1 MYCVLREE
9 NLFLVFCYTQFFF
22 TTYLYVRYLF
32 LNEIRFTRY
41 EIRKYYYILRKQ
53 GNIIEKDKNIS
64 KSILINNKDELR
76 ELFGQ
81 YDENIKFI
89 NQHFSIRIST
99 QNDSKLVVS
108 GKKSEIDKAVKIIEG
123 LLSIIRKGHPL
134 SIAQVKY
141 HVEMSQSNQPVDW
154 KLLYKDVIRVFKK
167 DKEVRPKTLGQQK
180 YIEAVRKNDI
190 VFAIGPAGT
199 GKTYLAVAI
208 ALSALKNKEVDRII
222 LVRPAVEAGESL
234 GYLPGD
240 LLEKIDPYFRPLYDA
255 MYEMMPSEKFQKY
268 MERGIIEIAPL
279 AYMRGRTLNNS
290 FIILDDAQ
298 NTTLGQMK
306 MFLTRFGFG
315 SKVIINGD
323 ITQVDLPLKE
333 HSGLIRVAKI
343 LKKIKGIEFI
353 YLNDRDVVRHRLV
366 QEIIRAY
373 EREDLRN
380 QERE

>member
-1 MYCVLREE
+1 MV
-9 NLFLVFCYTQFFF
+9 
-22 TTYLYVRYLF
+22 
-32 LNEIRFTRY
+32 
-41 EIRKYYYILRKQ
+41 
-53 GNIIEKDKNIS
+53 IS
-64 KSILINNKDELR
+64 GIKSK
-76 ELFGQ
+76 
-81 YDENIKFI
+81 
-89 NQHFSIRIST
+89 T
-99 QNDSKLVVS
+99 
-108 GKKSEIDKAVKIIEG
+108 DKAVKIIEG
-123 LLSIIRKGHPL
+123 LLSIIRKGHSL
-134 SIAQVKY
+134 SMAQVKY
-141 HVEMSQSNQPVDW
+141 HVEMSENNQPVDW
-154 KLLYKDVIRVFKK
+154 KLLYKDVIYVFKK
-167 DKEVRPKTLGQQK
+167 DKEIRPKTLGQQK
-180 YIEAVRKNDI
+180 YIDSVKKNDI

-199 GKTYLAVAI
+199 GKTYLAVAV
-208 ALSALKNKEVDRII
+208 ALSALRNKEVNRII

-279 AYMRGRTLNNS
+279 AYMRGRTLNDS

-323 ITQVDLPLKE
+323 ITQVDLPRKE
-333 HSGLIRVAKI
+333 HSGLIKVAKI
-343 LKKIKGIEFI
+343 LKKIKGIEFV

-373 EREDLRN
+373 EREDLQN

>member
-1 MYCVLREE
+1 MV
-9 NLFLVFCYTQFFF
+9 
-22 TTYLYVRYLF
+22 
-32 LNEIRFTRY
+32 
-41 EIRKYYYILRKQ
+41 
-53 GNIIEKDKNIS
+53 IS
-64 KSILINNKDELR
+64 GVKSDTDNA
-76 ELFGQ
+76 
-81 YDENIKFI
+81 
-89 NQHFSIRIST
+89 T
-99 QNDSKLVVS
+99 
-108 GKKSEIDKAVKIIEG
+108 KIIEG

-134 SIAQVKY
+134 SIAQVRY
-141 HVEMSQSNQPVDW
+141 HVEMSERKQPVNW
-154 KLLYKDVIRVFKK
+154 KLLYKDVIHVFKK
-167 DKEVRPKTLGQQK
+167 NKEIRPKTLGQQK
-180 YIEAVRKNDI
+180 YVEAVRKNDI

-208 ALSALKNKEVDRII
+208 ALSALKNEEVDRII

-279 AYMRGRTLNNS
+279 AYMRGRTLNDS

-333 HSGLIRVAKI
+333 HSGLKRVEKI
-343 LKKIKGIEFI
+343 LKKIKGIEFV
-353 YLNDRDVVRHRLV
+353 YLDDRDVVRHRLV

-373 EREDLRN
+373 EKEDSRN
-380 QERE
+380 QKEE

>member
-1 MYCVLREE
+1 MV
-9 NLFLVFCYTQFFF
+9 
-22 TTYLYVRYLF
+22 
-32 LNEIRFTRY
+32 
-41 EIRKYYYILRKQ
+41 
-53 GNIIEKDKNIS
+53 IS
-64 KSILINNKDELR
+64 GI
-76 ELFGQ
+76 
-81 YDENIKFI
+81 
-89 NQHFSIRIST
+89 
-99 QNDSKLVVS
+99 
-108 GKKSEIDKAVKIIEG
+108 KSETDKAVKIIER
-123 LLSIIRKGHPL
+123 LLSIIRKGHSL
-134 SIAQVKY
+134 SMTQVKY
-141 HVEMSQSNQPVDW
+141 HVEMFKNNQTVDW
-154 KLLYKDVIRVFKK
+154 KLLYKDVIYVFKK
-167 DKEVRPKTLGQQK
+167 DKEIRPKTLGQQK
-180 YIEAVRKNDI
+180 YIDLVKKNDI

-208 ALSALKNKEVDRII
+208 ALSALRNKEVNRII

-255 MYEMMPSEKFQKY
+255 MYEMIPSEKFQKY

-279 AYMRGRTLNNS
+279 AYMRGRTLNDS

-323 ITQVDLPLKE
+323 ITQVDLPRKE

-343 LKKIKGIEFI
+343 LKKIKGIEFV

>member
-1 MYCVLREE
+1 MV
-9 NLFLVFCYTQFFF
+9 
-22 TTYLYVRYLF
+22 
-32 LNEIRFTRY
+32 
-41 EIRKYYYILRKQ
+41 
-53 GNIIEKDKNIS
+53 IS
-64 KSILINNKDELR
+64 GVKSDTDN
-76 ELFGQ
+76 
-81 YDENIKFI
+81 
-89 NQHFSIRIST
+89 
-99 QNDSKLVVS
+99 
-108 GKKSEIDKAVKIIEG
+108 AVKIIEG

-134 SIAQVKY
+134 SIAQVRY
-141 HVEMSQSNQPVDW
+141 HVEMSESKQPVNW
-154 KLLYKDVIRVFKK
+154 KLLYKDVIHVFKK
-167 DKEVRPKTLGQQK
+167 NKEIRPKTLGQQK
-180 YIEAVRKNDI
+180 YVEAVRKNDI

-279 AYMRGRTLNNS
+279 AYMRGRTLNDS

-333 HSGLIRVAKI
+333 HSGLKRVEKI
-343 LKKIKGIEFI
+343 LKKIKGIEFV
-353 YLNDRDVVRHRLV
+353 YLDDRDVVRHRLV

-373 EREDLRN
+373 EKEDLRN
-380 QERE
+380 QKKE

>member
-1 MYCVLREE
+1 MVISGIKRE
-9 NLFLVFCYTQFFF
+9 T
-22 TTYLYVRYLF
+22 
-32 LNEIRFTRY
+32 
-41 EIRKYYYILRKQ
+41 
-53 GNIIEKDKNIS
+53 
-64 KSILINNKDELR
+64 
-76 ELFGQ
+76 
-81 YDENIKFI
+81 
-89 NQHFSIRIST
+89 
-99 QNDSKLVVS
+99 
-108 GKKSEIDKAVKIIEG
+108 DKAVKIIEG
-123 LLSIIRKGHPL
+123 LLSIIRKGHSL
-134 SIAQVKY
+134 SMAQVKY
-141 HVEMSQSNQPVDW
+141 HVEMYENNQTVDW
-154 KLLYKDVIRVFKK
+154 KLLYRDVIYVFKK

-180 YIEAVRKNDI
+180 YIDAVRKNDI

-255 MYEMMPSEKFQKY
+255 MYEMIPSEKFQKY

-279 AYMRGRTLNNS
+279 AYMRGRTLDNS

-315 SKVIINGD
+315 SKVIIDGD
-323 ITQVDLPLKE
+323 ITQVDLPRKE

-343 LKKIKGIEFI
+343 LKKIKGIEFV

>member
-1 MYCVLREE
+1 MV
-9 NLFLVFCYTQFFF
+9 
-22 TTYLYVRYLF
+22 
-32 LNEIRFTRY
+32 
-41 EIRKYYYILRKQ
+41 
-53 GNIIEKDKNIS
+53 IS
-64 KSILINNKDELR
+64 GAKSDADNAI
-76 ELFGQ
+76 
-81 YDENIKFI
+81 
-89 NQHFSIRIST
+89 
-99 QNDSKLVVS
+99 
-108 GKKSEIDKAVKIIEG
+108 KIIEG

-134 SIAQVKY
+134 SIAQVRY
-141 HVEMSQSNQPVDW
+141 HVEMSESKQPVNW
-154 KLLYKDVIRVFKK
+154 KLLYKDVIHVFKK
-167 DKEVRPKTLGQQK
+167 DKEIRPKTLGQQK
-180 YIEAVRKNDI
+180 YVEAVRKNDI

-208 ALSALKNKEVDRII
+208 ALSALKNEEVDRII

-333 HSGLIRVAKI
+333 HSGLKRVEKI
-343 LKKIKGIEFI
+343 LKKIKGIEFV
-353 YLNDRDVVRHRLV
+353 YLDDRDVVRHRLV

-373 EREDLRN
+373 EKEDSRN
-380 QERE
+380 QKKE

>member
-1 MYCVLREE
+1 
-9 NLFLVFCYTQFFF
+9 LV
-22 TTYLYVRYLF
+22 
-32 LNEIRFTRY
+32 
-41 EIRKYYYILRKQ
+41 
-53 GNIIEKDKNIS
+53 IS
-64 KSILINNKDELR
+64 GIKSK
-76 ELFGQ
+76 
-81 YDENIKFI
+81 
-89 NQHFSIRIST
+89 T
-99 QNDSKLVVS
+99 
-108 GKKSEIDKAVKIIEG
+108 DKAVKIIEG
-123 LLSIIRKGHPL
+123 LLSIIRKGHSL
-134 SIAQVKY
+134 SMAQVKY
-141 HVEMSQSNQPVDW
+141 HVEMSENNPPVDW
-154 KLLYKDVIRVFKK
+154 KLLYKDVIYVFKK
-167 DKEVRPKTLGQQK
+167 DKEIRPKTLGQQK
-180 YIEAVRKNDI
+180 YIDSVKKNDI

-208 ALSALKNKEVDRII
+208 ALSALRNKEVNRII

-255 MYEMMPSEKFQKY
+255 MYEMMPSEKFLKY

-279 AYMRGRTLNNS
+279 AYMRGRTLNDS

-323 ITQVDLPLKE
+323 ITQVDLPRKE

-343 LKKIKGIEFI
+343 LKKIKGIEFV

-366 QEIIRAY
+366 QEIILAY

-380 QERE
+380 QEKE

>member
-1 MYCVLREE
+1 MV
-9 NLFLVFCYTQFFF
+9 
-22 TTYLYVRYLF
+22 
-32 LNEIRFTRY
+32 
-41 EIRKYYYILRKQ
+41 
-53 GNIIEKDKNIS
+53 
-64 KSILINNKDELR
+64 NNKEELR

-81 YDENIKFI
+81 YDENIKLI
-89 NQHFSIRIST
+89 NQYFSIKIST
-99 QNDSKLVVS
+99 QNDSKLVIS
-108 GKKSEIDKAVKIIEG
+108 GIKGETDSAIKIIEE
-123 LLSIIRKGHPL
+123 LLSIIREGHSL
-134 SIAQVKY
+134 SVDQVKY
-141 HVEMSQSNQPVDW
+141 HIEMSKNKQTVDW
-154 KLLYKDVIRVFKK
+154 KLLHKDVIHVFKK
-167 DKEVRPKTLGQQK
+167 DREIRPKTLGQQK
-180 YIEAVRKNDI
+180 YIDVVKKNDI

-208 ALSALKNKEVDRII
+208 ALSTLKKEEVNRII

-255 MYEMMPSEKFQKY
+255 MYEMMPSEKLQKY
-268 MERGIIEIAPL
+268 LEKGIIEIAPL
-279 AYMRGRTLNNS
+279 TYMRGRTLNDS

-323 ITQVDLPLKE
+323 ITQIDLPLKE
-333 HSGLIRVAKI
+333 HSGLSRVEKI
-343 LKKIKGIEFI
+343 LKKIKGIEFV
-353 YLNDRDVVRHRLV
+353 YLNDQDVVRHRLV

-373 EREDLRN
+373 EREDFRN

>member
-1 MYCVLREE
+1 L
-9 NLFLVFCYTQFFF
+9 
-22 TTYLYVRYLF
+22 
-32 LNEIRFTRY
+32 I
-41 EIRKYYYILRKQ
+41 K
-53 GNIIEKDKNIS
+53 IS
-64 KSILINNKDELR
+64 S
-76 ELFGQ
+76 
-81 YDENIKFI
+81 
-89 NQHFSIRIST
+89 
-99 QNDSKLVVS
+99 QNDSKLVIS
-108 GKKSEIDKAVKIIEG
+108 GIKRETEKAVKIIEE
-123 LLSIIRKGHPL
+123 LLSLIREGHSL
-134 SIAQVKY
+134 SMAQVKY
-141 HVEMSQSNQPVDW
+141 HIEMSKNEQPVDW
-154 KLLYKDVIRVFKK
+154 KLLYKDVIQVFKK
-167 DKEVRPKTLGQQK
+167 DKEIRPKTLGQQK
-180 YIEAVRKNDI
+180 YIDAVKKNDI

-208 ALSALKNKEVDRII
+208 ALSALKNEEIDRII

-268 MERGIIEIAPL
+268 MEKEIIEIAPL

-323 ITQVDLPLKE
+323 ITQIDLPQKE
-333 HSGLIRVAKI
+333 QSGLLRVAKI
-343 LKKIKGIEFI
+343 LEKIKGIEFV
-353 YLNDRDVVRHRLV
+353 YLNSQDVVRHRLV

-380 QERE
+380 RERE

>member
-1 MYCVLREE
+1 M
-9 NLFLVFCYTQFFF
+9 
-22 TTYLYVRYLF
+22 
-32 LNEIRFTRY
+32 
-41 EIRKYYYILRKQ
+41 
-53 GNIIEKDKNIS
+53 S
-64 KSILINNKDELR
+64 HSILINNKNELR

-81 YDENIKFI
+81 YDENIKLV

-99 QNDSKLVVS
+99 QNDSKLVIS
-108 GKKSEIDKAVKIIEG
+108 GIKSETDKAVKIIEE
-123 LLSIIRKGHPL
+123 LLTIIRNGHPL

-141 HVEMSQSNQPVDW
+141 HIEMSQSDQPVDW

-167 DKEVRPKTLGQQK
+167 DKEIKPKTLGQQK
-180 YIEAVRKNDI
+180 YIEAVKKNDI
-190 VFAIGPAGT
+190 VFVIGPAGT

-208 ALSALKNKEVDRII
+208 ALSTLRNEEVDRII

-268 MERGIIEIAPL
+268 MEKGIIEIAPL

-298 NTTLGQMK
+298 NTTFGQMK

-333 HSGLIRVAKI
+333 HSGLARVEKI
-343 LKKIKGIEFI
+343 LKKINGIEFV

-380 QERE
+380 QERK

>member
-1 MYCVLREE
+1 MV
-9 NLFLVFCYTQFFF
+9 
-22 TTYLYVRYLF
+22 
-32 LNEIRFTRY
+32 
-41 EIRKYYYILRKQ
+41 
-53 GNIIEKDKNIS
+53 IS
-64 KSILINNKDELR
+64 GI
-76 ELFGQ
+76 
-81 YDENIKFI
+81 
-89 NQHFSIRIST
+89 
-99 QNDSKLVVS
+99 
-108 GKKSEIDKAVKIIEG
+108 KSETDKAAKIIEG
-123 LLSIIRKGHPL
+123 LLPIIRKGHSL
-134 SIAQVKY
+134 SMTQVKY
-141 HVEMSQSNQPVDW
+141 HIEMFKNNQTVDW
-154 KLLYKDVIRVFKK
+154 KLLYKDVIYVFKK
-167 DKEVRPKTLGQQK
+167 DKEIRPKTLGQQK
-180 YIEAVRKNDI
+180 YIDSVKKNDI

-208 ALSALKNKEVDRII
+208 ALSALRNKEVNRII

-255 MYEMMPSEKFQKY
+255 MYEMIPSEKFQKY

-279 AYMRGRTLNNS
+279 AYMRGRTLNDS

-323 ITQVDLPLKE
+323 ITQVDLPRKE

-343 LKKIKGIEFI
+343 LKKIKGIEFV

>member
-1 MYCVLREE
+1 
-9 NLFLVFCYTQFFF
+9 LV
-22 TTYLYVRYLF
+22 
-32 LNEIRFTRY
+32 
-41 EIRKYYYILRKQ
+41 
-53 GNIIEKDKNIS
+53 IS
-64 KSILINNKDELR
+64 GVKSDTDN
-76 ELFGQ
+76 
-81 YDENIKFI
+81 
-89 NQHFSIRIST
+89 
-99 QNDSKLVVS
+99 
-108 GKKSEIDKAVKIIEG
+108 AVKIIEG

-134 SIAQVKY
+134 SIAQVRY
-141 HVEMSQSNQPVDW
+141 HVEMSESKQPVNW
-154 KLLYKDVIRVFKK
+154 KLLYKDVIHVFKK
-167 DKEVRPKTLGQQK
+167 NKEIRPRTLGQQK
-180 YIEAVRKNDI
+180 YVEAVRKNDI

-208 ALSALKNKEVDRII
+208 ALSALKNEEVDRII

-279 AYMRGRTLNNS
+279 AYMRGRTLNDS

-333 HSGLIRVAKI
+333 HSGLKRVEKI
-343 LKKIKGIEFI
+343 LKKIKGIEFV
-353 YLNDRDVVRHRLV
+353 YLDDRDVVRHRLV

-373 EREDLRN
+373 EKEDLRN
-380 QERE
+380 QKKE

>member
-1 MYCVLREE
+1 M
-9 NLFLVFCYTQFFF
+9 
-22 TTYLYVRYLF
+22 
-32 LNEIRFTRY
+32 
-41 EIRKYYYILRKQ
+41 
-53 GNIIEKDKNIS
+53 IIEKDKNINH
-64 KSILINNKDELR
+64 SIFINNKNELR

-81 YDENIKFI
+81 YDKNIKLI

-99 QNDSKLVVS
+99 QNDSKLVIS
-108 GKKSEIDKAVKIIEG
+108 GIKSETDKAVKIIEE
-123 LLSIIRKGHPL
+123 LLAIIRNGHPL
-134 SIAQVKY
+134 SITEVRY
-141 HVEMSQSNQPVDW
+141 HVEMSQNEQPVNW

-167 DKEVRPKTLGQQK
+167 DKEIKPKTLGQQK
-180 YIEAVRKNDI
+180 YIEAVKKNDI
-190 VFAIGPAGT
+190 AFVIGPAGT

-208 ALSALKNKEVDRII
+208 ALSALKNEEVDRII

-333 HSGLIRVAKI
+333 HSGLTRVERI
-343 LKKIKGIEFI
+343 LKEIKGIEFV

-373 EREDLRN
+373 EKEDLRN
-380 QERE
+380 QEKE

>member
-1 MYCVLREE
+1 ML
-9 NLFLVFCYTQFFF
+9 
-22 TTYLYVRYLF
+22 
-32 LNEIRFTRY
+32 
-41 EIRKYYYILRKQ
+41 
-53 GNIIEKDKNIS
+53 KN
-64 KSILINNKDELR
+64 
-76 ELFGQ
+76 
-81 YDENIKFI
+81 
-89 NQHFSIRIST
+89 
-99 QNDSKLVVS
+99 
-108 GKKSEIDKAVKIIEG
+108 
-123 LLSIIRKGHPL
+123 
-134 SIAQVKY
+134 
-141 HVEMSQSNQPVDW
+141 NQPIDW
-154 KLLYKDVIRVFKK
+154 KLLYNDVIYVFKK
-167 DKEVRPKTLGQQK
+167 EKEIRPKTLGQK
-180 YIEAVRKNDI
+180 KFIDTVRKNDI
-190 VFAIGPAGT
+190 VFVIGPAGT

-208 ALSALKNKEVDRII
+208 ALSALKNKEVNRII

-268 MERGIIEIAPL
+268 MDRGIIEIAPL
-279 AYMRGRTLNNS
+279 AYMRGRTLNDS

-343 LKKIKGIEFI
+343 LKNIESIGFV
-353 YLNDRDVVRHRLV
+353 YLNDQDVVRHRLV

-373 EREDLRN
+373 EKEDLRN
-380 QERE
+380 QEME